1 MGRHEVTSHAGLE
14 LIREYLRGRGFS
26 ALVRRAVGRAFPATD
41 FGVAPMLMTLLGLIL
56 IGGRRVWHLRYELSD
71 PVLARFAGLARLPSS
86 RTVSAWLRRLD
97 GDDVERL
104 SGLNTEFV
112 GEELRRTGRRRLT
125 LDVDGSVVSTGL
137 RVEGARRGFNPH
149 HRKVPSYYPITAYEA
164 QSGQIL
170 RSQNRPGNIHDGKAG
185 VGFIAELIGQVRRAV
200 GRACKLEF
208 RMDAA
213 FFRRDVLE
221 LLDREGAEYAIKV
234 PFHPWLHLKE
244 VAGRARWRRIDD
256 VTSCYDTRLPI
267 RPWDQVR
274 RIVLYRRKVGHET
287 RKNFQLDLF
296 DPACGH
302 YEYSAIVTNKHV
314 SGRTLWHFY
323 NGRGC
328 HEKAYAELR
337 RGFAFDCVPSLREPA
352 NAAWQALSVLA
363 FNLARAFQADTL
375 APARNTDR
383 KRRTRRRFE
392 SIHTLRFKLLGRA
405 AVLLRPA
412 GKTTLHLGRSTT
424 VADHF
429 FAVAHA
435 IRA

>member
-1 MGRHEVTSHAGLE
+1 MGRQEVTSHAGLE
-14 LIREYLRGRGFS
+14 LVREYLKGRRFTALMRRAAGRG
-26 ALVRRAVGRAFPATD
+26 FPATD
-41 FGVAPMLMTLLGLIL
+41 FGVAPMLLTLLGLIL
-56 IGGRRVWHLRYELSD
+56 IGGRRVWRLRYELSD

-86 RTVSAWLRRLD
+86 RTVSAWLQRITAE
-97 GDDVERL
+97 DVERL
-104 SGLNTEFV
+104 RRLNSELV
-112 GEELRRTGRRRLT
+112 AEELKRSGRRRLT

-137 RVEGARRGFNPH
+137 QVEGARRGFNPH

-164 QSGQIL
+164 QSGHIV
-170 RSQNRPGNIHDGKAG
+170 RVENRPGNIHDGKAG
-185 VGFIAELIGQVRRAV
+185 LGFIAALIKQMKGAV
-200 GRACKLEF
+200 GRLCRLEF

-234 PFHPWLHLKE
+234 PFHPWLHLKQ
-244 VAGRARWRRIDD
+244 VAARARWQRIDD
-256 VTSCYDTRLPI
+256 ATSCYETRLLI
-267 RPWDQVR
+267 RPWNQVR
-274 RIVLYRRKVGHET
+274 RIVLYRRNVAHKT

-296 DPACGH
+296 DPADGH
-302 YEYSAIVTNKHV
+302 YEYSAIVSNKRV
-314 SGRTLWHFY
+314 SARTLWHFY

-337 RGFAFDCVPSLREPA
+337 GGFAFHCVPSMREPA

-363 FNLARAFQADTL
+363 FNLSRAFQADTL
-375 APARNTDR
+375 APVRNTNR
-383 KRRTRRRFE
+383 KRRARRRFE

-412 GKTTLHLGRSTT
+412 GRPTLHLGHSP
-424 VADHF
+424 
-429 FAVAHA
+429 AVAGHFLAVANA